1 MKDKLSAFWSGFKDK
16 WSSLAKNLRIF
27 IITAVS
33 VVIVAAIVLAIVLNQ
48 KGYTAIYTGLDSEE
62 SSQVVSAINELG
74 ITDVKMGTDGSIS
87 VPSDQADNV
96 RMQLSIQGY
105 PKSTFNFDVWNSG
118 IGIWSTDTEKKV
130 LQIQQLQTHLMKAIN
145 TISAVKNSYVIITM
159 PENSNYVISTDSE
172 EPRVSVKLDLKNGA
186 QLTSDQVEG
195 IYALVLNSLPGLERE
210 NISILDSGGKLLSG
224 ENTTVEEDV
233 LYQSR
238 LNFQEQMQSLL
249 KSQLNDTLKKLY
261 KDYTINVNVKLNYDN
276 SKSEYTIYTPSVAED
291 GTSGG
296 MIESSTKNEGW
307 GGIGSLSGVV
317 GTTSNSDISP
327 NYPTITGDGDNQ
339 YYYQNSITVKR
350 LVNTE
355 IRQLEK
361 NGYSVDKITAAVTVD
376 QVNMLEADKEQLREV
391 IAFAIGADV
400 ANVTVANYPF
410 VINGNNGTNGGGN
423 TINRGGSVDWTV
435 YIILLLGLLVL
446 ALLIV
451 AILTSNAKKK
461 KRAKARAKAAAAQ
474 AAAAQAAQ
482 DYAAQAKAQAEAI
495 FEKSR
500 SDGFAKGH
508 EDGYAAGL
516 DKCRDML
523 SEIKRLSEQMVSDKA
538 ELFDSYEVEIFDTV
552 MEIVNRI
559 TLNSLGQKDKAVIK
573 KTIKEAGKSFR
584 GSEYVKLTLSKTDVS
599 EEMAADTDYFKKL
612 FTNVKNVEVEVLKDA
627 PSGTVIIDNGSE
639 ITDAGI
645 QTQLKMIEELGRGK
659 YRRAPS
665 RKKADKQEETAA
677 KAETD
682 NDGGEE
688 QSE

>member
-33 VVIVAAIVLAIVLNQ
+33 AVIVAAIVLAIVLNQ

-210 NISILDSGGKLLSG
+210 NISILDSDGKLLSG

-327 NYPTITGDGDNQ
+327 NYPTIKGDDDNQ

-361 NGYSVDKITAAVTVD
+361 NGYSIDKITAAVTVD
-376 QVNMLEADKEQLREV
+376 QINMLEADKEQLREV

-410 VINGNNGTNGGGN
+410 VINGNNGTNGNGN

-482 DYAAQAKAQAEAI
+482 ESAALS
-495 FEKSR
+495 FEPQPQPDEEFNIQPLTNMTTSQDDESKS
-500 SDGFAKGH
+500 AVLK
-508 EDGYAAGL
+508 
-516 DKCRDML
+516 K
-523 SEIKRLSEQMVSDKA
+523 EIKDFSR
-538 ELFDSYEVEIFDTV
+538 T
-552 MEIVNRI
+552 NP
-559 TLNSLGQKDKAVIK
+559 
-573 KTIKEAGKSFR
+573 
-584 GSEYVKLTLSKTDVS
+584 DVVAQLIRS
-599 EEMAADTDYFKKL
+599 MM
-612 FTNVKNVEVEVLKDA
+612 KN
-627 PSGTVIIDNGSE
+627 
-639 ITDAGI
+639 
-645 QTQLKMIEELGRGK
+645 
-659 YRRAPS
+659 
-665 RKKADKQEETAA
+665 
-677 KAETD
+677 
-682 NDGGEE
+682 GE
-688 QSE
+688 

>member
-1 MKDKLSAFWSGFKDK
+1 MKDKLSAFWNGFKSK

-27 IITAVS
+27 IITAIS
-33 VVIVAAIVLAIVLNQ
+33 VVVVAAIVLAIVLNQ

-62 SSQVVSAINELG
+62 SSQVVSAINDLG

-105 PKSTFNFDVWNSG
+105 PKSTFNFDVWNNG

-130 LQIQQLQTHLMKAIN
+130 LQIQQLQAHLMKAIN

-159 PENSNYVISTDSE
+159 PENNNYVISTDSE
-172 EPRVSVKLDLKNGA
+172 DPRVSVKLDLKNDT

-195 IYALVLNSLPGLERE
+195 IYALVLNSLPGLERD
-210 NISILDSGGKLLSG
+210 NISILDTDGKLLNG

-238 LNFQEQMQSLL
+238 LNFQEQMQNLL

-261 KDYTINVNVKLNYDN
+261 KDYTINVNVTLNYDN
-276 SKSEYTIYTPSVAED
+276 SKSEYTIYTPSIAED

-317 GTTSNSDISP
+317 GTTTNSDISP
-327 NYPTITGDGDNQ
+327 N
-339 YYYQNSITVKR
+339 YYQNSITVKR

-361 NGYSVDKITAAVTVD
+361 NGYSIDRITAAVTVD
-376 QVNMLEADKEQLREV
+376 QVSMLEADKEQLRQV

-410 VINGNNGTNGGGN
+410 VINGNNGNNGNGN
-423 TINRGGSVDWTV
+423 TVNRGGNVDWTV
-435 YIILLLGLLVL
+435 YIIILLGLLVV

-461 KRAKARAKAAAAQ
+461 KRARAKAKAAAAQ

-482 DYAAQAKAQAEAI
+482 ESAALSFEPQPQPGEEFNIQHLDDYDDES
-495 FEKSR
+495 KS
-500 SDGFAKGH
+500 AVLK
-508 EDGYAAGL
+508 
-516 DKCRDML
+516 K
-523 SEIKRLSEQMVSDKA
+523 EIKEFSH
-538 ELFDSYEVEIFDTV
+538 T
-552 MEIVNRI
+552 NP
-559 TLNSLGQKDKAVIK
+559 
-573 KTIKEAGKSFR
+573 
-584 GSEYVKLTLSKTDVS
+584 DVVAQLIRS
-599 EEMAADTDYFKKL
+599 MMR
-612 FTNVKNVEVEVLKDA
+612 
-627 PSGTVIIDNGSE
+627 NG
-639 ITDAGI
+639 
-645 QTQLKMIEELGRGK
+645 
-659 YRRAPS
+659 
-665 RKKADKQEETAA
+665 
-677 KAETD
+677 
-682 NDGGEE
+682 N
-688 QSE
+688 

>member
-210 NISILDSGGKLLSG
+210 NISVLDSDGKLLSG

-249 KSQLNDTLKKLY
+249 KSLLNDTLKKLY

-376 QVNMLEADKEQLREV
+376 QINMLEADKEQLREV

-410 VINGNNGTNGGGN
+410 VINGNNGTNGNGN

-482 DYAAQAKAQAEAI
+482 ESAALS
-495 FEKSR
+495 FEPQPQPDEEFSTLTTMTTSQRVRFSRRKSR
-500 SDGFAKGH
+500 ISHAQIPMS
-508 EDGYAAGL
+508 L
-516 DKCRDML
+516 P
-523 SEIKRLSEQMVSDKA
+523 S
-538 ELFDSYEVEIFDTV
+538 SY
-552 MEIVNRI
+552 
-559 TLNSLGQKDKAVIK
+559 
-573 KTIKEAGKSFR
+573 
-584 GSEYVKLTLSKTDVS
+584 
-599 EEMAADTDYFKKL
+599 
-612 FTNVKNVEVEVLKDA
+612 VL
-627 PSGTVIIDNGSE
+627 
-639 ITDAGI
+639 
-645 QTQLKMIEELGRGK
+645 
-659 YRRAPS
+659 
-665 RKKADKQEETAA
+665 
-677 KAETD
+677 
-682 NDGGEE
+682 
-688 QSE
+688 

>member
-210 NISILDSGGKLLSG
+210 NISILDSDGKLLSG

-327 NYPTITGDGDNQ
+327 NYPTIKGDDDNQ

-376 QVNMLEADKEQLREV
+376 QINMLEADKEQLREV

-410 VINGNNGTNGGGN
+410 VINGNNGTNGNGN

-482 DYAAQAKAQAEAI
+482 ESAALS
-495 FEKSR
+495 FEPQPQPDEEFNRQHLDEYDDESKS
-500 SDGFAKGH
+500 AVLK
-508 EDGYAAGL
+508 
-516 DKCRDML
+516 K
-523 SEIKRLSEQMVSDKA
+523 EIKDFSR
-538 ELFDSYEVEIFDTV
+538 T
-552 MEIVNRI
+552 NP
-559 TLNSLGQKDKAVIK
+559 
-573 KTIKEAGKSFR
+573 
-584 GSEYVKLTLSKTDVS
+584 DVVAQLIRS
-599 EEMAADTDYFKKL
+599 MM
-612 FTNVKNVEVEVLKDA
+612 KN
-627 PSGTVIIDNGSE
+627 
-639 ITDAGI
+639 
-645 QTQLKMIEELGRGK
+645 
-659 YRRAPS
+659 
-665 RKKADKQEETAA
+665 
-677 KAETD
+677 
-682 NDGGEE
+682 GE
-688 QSE
+688 

>member
-33 VVIVAAIVLAIVLNQ
+33 VVIVAAILLAIVLNQ

-210 NISILDSGGKLLSG
+210 NISILDSDGKLLSG

-376 QVNMLEADKEQLREV
+376 QINMLEADKEQLREV

-410 VINGNNGTNGGGN
+410 VINGNNGTNGNGN

-482 DYAAQAKAQAEAI
+482 ESAALSFEPQPQPDEEFNIQHLDDYDDES
-495 FEKSR
+495 KS
-500 SDGFAKGH
+500 AVLK
-508 EDGYAAGL
+508 
-516 DKCRDML
+516 K
-523 SEIKRLSEQMVSDKA
+523 EIKDFSR
-538 ELFDSYEVEIFDTV
+538 T
-552 MEIVNRI
+552 NP
-559 TLNSLGQKDKAVIK
+559 
-573 KTIKEAGKSFR
+573 
-584 GSEYVKLTLSKTDVS
+584 DVVAQLIRS
-599 EEMAADTDYFKKL
+599 MM
-612 FTNVKNVEVEVLKDA
+612 KN
-627 PSGTVIIDNGSE
+627 
-639 ITDAGI
+639 
-645 QTQLKMIEELGRGK
+645 
-659 YRRAPS
+659 
-665 RKKADKQEETAA
+665 
-677 KAETD
+677 
-682 NDGGEE
+682 GE
-688 QSE
+688 